1 MKLNRSTLLLIFLF
15 LSVAVWSQGVQR
27 KVRFMVTDLH
37 DGYPL
42 TDYTATLM
50 TADSTVIKTVVAQR
64 DTTMMFPMFIRT
76 SIPFTGK
83 GKFILRLTSIGYE
96 TLDTPFEIK
105 SNRQAE
111 IDLHMLKMSP
121 ESKLPHG
128 LVNLHLF
135 T

>member
-50 TADSTVIKTVVAQR
+50 TADSTVIKTAVKPLR
-64 DTTMMFPMFIRT
+64 ILLNFIIIFP
-76 SIPFTGK
+76 P
-83 GKFILRLTSIGYE
+83 
-96 TLDTPFEIK
+96 K
-105 SNRQAE
+105 S
-111 IDLHMLKMSP
+111 
-121 ESKLPHG
+121 
-128 LVNLHLF
+128 F
-135 T
+135 F